1 MGFLCEG
8 RVVVITGAGR
18 GIGRGHALEFARQG
32 AKVVVNDIGAELDGS
47 GGSSGPA
54 GEVVE
59 EIRAMGG
66 EAVANG
72 DDISTWDGG
81 ANLVRTAI
89 DAFGD
94 LHVVVNNAGV
104 VRDRMFANASEDEWD
119 LTMQVH
125 LKGHFTTARH
135 AAAYWRD
142 RAKAGETVDAR
153 IINTT
158 SGAGLLGSVGQ
169 AAYSAAKGGIIS
181 LTLVQAAEL
190 GRYGVTANAIAPAAR
205 TRMTEEVFA
214 QTMAAPD
221 DPDAFDEMAADN
233 VAPLVAW
240 LGSADAKGVTGR
252 VFEAEGGKVSV
263 ADGWHRG
270 RVIDRGARWEPI
282 EVGQAVTELLAEAP
296 TPSPVYGAR

>member
-1 MGFLCEG
+1 MGFICDG

-47 GGSSGPA
+47 GGSTGPA

-59 EIRAMGG
+59 EIRANGG

-72 DDISTWDGG
+72 ADISTWDGG
-81 ANLVRTAI
+81 ADLVKTAI
-89 DAFGD
+89 EAFGGLD
-94 LHVVVNNAGV
+94 VVVNNAGV
-104 VRDRMFANASEDEWD
+104 VRDRMFANATEDEWD

-125 LKGHFTTARH
+125 LKGHFAASRH

-142 RAKAGETVDAR
+142 RAKAGEPVDAR

-158 SGAGLLGSVGQ
+158 SGAGLMGSVGQ

-190 GRYGVTANAIAPAAR
+190 GRYGITANAIAPAAR
-205 TRMTEEVFA
+205 TRMTEQVFA
-214 QTMAAPD
+214 GDMAKPE
-221 DPDAFDEMAADN
+221 DPNAFDAMAADN

-240 LGSADAKGVTGR
+240 LGSIDSAGVTGR
-252 VFEAEGGKVSV
+252 VFEVEAGKVSV
-263 ADGWHRG
+263 ADGWRHG
-270 RVIDRGARWEPI
+270 TVIDNGARWEPI
-282 EVGQAVTELLAEAP
+282 DVGAAVTKLLADAPAP
-296 TPSPVYGAR
+296 TPVYGGS

>member
-1 MGFLCEG
+1 MGFICDG

-47 GGSSGPA
+47 GGSTGPA

-59 EIRAMGG
+59 EIRANGG

-72 DDISTWDGG
+72 ADISTWDGG
-81 ANLVRTAI
+81 ADLVKTAI
-89 DAFGD
+89 EAFGGLD
-94 LHVVVNNAGV
+94 VVVNNAGV
-104 VRDRMFANASEDEWD
+104 VRDRMFANATEDEWD

-125 LKGHFTTARH
+125 LKGHFAASRH

-142 RAKAGETVDAR
+142 RAKAGEPVDAR

-158 SGAGLLGSVGQ
+158 SGAGLMGSVGQ

-190 GRYGVTANAIAPAAR
+190 GRYGITANAIAPAAR
-205 TRMTEEVFA
+205 TRMTEQVFA
-214 QTMAAPD
+214 GDMAKPE
-221 DPDAFDEMAADN
+221 DPNAFDAMAADN

-240 LGSADAKGVTGR
+240 LGSIDSAGVTGR
-252 VFEAEGGKVSV
+252 VFEVEAGKVSV
-263 ADGWHRG
+263 ADGWRHG
-270 RVIDRGARWEPI
+270 TVIDNGARWEPI
-282 EVGQAVTELLAEAP
+282 DVGAAVAKLLADAPAP
-296 TPSPVYGAR
+296 TPVYGGS

>member
-1 MGFLCEG
+1 MGFICDG

-47 GGSSGPA
+47 GGSTGPA

-59 EIRAMGG
+59 EIRSTGG

-72 DDISTWDGG
+72 ADISTWDGG
-81 ANLVRTAI
+81 ADLVKTAI
-89 DAFGD
+89 DAFGGLD
-94 LHVVVNNAGV
+94 VVVNNAGV

-125 LKGHFTTARH
+125 LKGHFATSRH
-135 AAAYWRD
+135 AAGYWRD
-142 RAKAGETVDAR
+142 QVKAGKRVDAR

-158 SGAGLLGSVGQ
+158 SGAGLMGSVGQ

-190 GRYGVTANAIAPAAR
+190 GRYGITANAIAPAAR
-205 TRMTEEVFA
+205 TRMTEQVFA
-214 QTMAAPD
+214 ATMAVPD
-221 DPDAFDEMAADN
+221 DPHAFDEMAADN

-240 LGSADAKGVTGR
+240 LGSVDSAAVTGR
-252 VFEAEGGKVSV
+252 VFEVEAGKVSV
-263 ADGWHRG
+263 ADGWRHG
-270 RVIDRGARWEPI
+270 TVIDNGARWEPI
-282 EVGQAVTELLAEAP
+282 DVGAAVTKLLADAPAP
-296 TPSPVYGAR
+296 TPVYGAQ